1 MFKRPSVHY
10 GRTPAPVTPYQKATQ
25 VWDDRIGSAR
35 VQAKNWRLMAFGSLM
50 LSVGLA
56 SALVW
61 QSTQGSV
68 TPWVVEVDR
77 LGQAQSVAQIAFH
90 LARFIEDVRGLPADA
105 VVLRQDWLR
114 AHDFTTDRGAAA
126 LNNHAR
132 VNDPFANLGKMQ
144 IAVEVSSVIRAS
156 PESFRVA
163 WIERRYDNGQLAAT
177 ERWTAILTIVI
188 DPPRCRSFAQ
198 KSARGLRQ
206 CHQLVEG
213 GRTVNGPTNRIANP
227 GLGNIV
233 RPVLLVSM
241 IALSG
246 CTTFKPPQISYDTDI
261 PPLAIQ
267 PSLAEDRPRSLHVPP
282 SWTPAKG
289 GKKGVKEAEEPVF
302 RIETANDA
310 ARVEPRKEGY
320 FNAVQVFPFSPG
332 ALYQIYAA
340 PGQITDIALEP
351 GEQLTGSGPV
361 SAGDT
366 VRWVVGDTESGS
378 GDTRRVHI
386 MVKPTRPAIETNLVV
401 NTDRRT
407 YLIELR
413 SHEKP
418 YMPSVAWFYPEDR
431 AARGQIVPPA
441 PVLPEPPQ
449 RRYRYTLEGD
459 NPPWRPVGVYDDGR
473 KVYVEFS
480 PGIAQGEMPPLLV
493 IGPDGKPEIVNYRA
507 HHNVLI
513 VDRLFAAA
521 ELRLGGDTQQRV
533 RITRSDGRS
542 L

>member
-1 MFKRPSVHY
+1 
-10 GRTPAPVTPYQKATQ
+10 
-25 VWDDRIGSAR
+25 
-35 VQAKNWRLMAFGSLM
+35 
-50 LSVGLA
+50 
-56 SALVW
+56 
-61 QSTQGSV
+61 
-68 TPWVVEVDR
+68 
-77 LGQAQSVAQIAFH
+77 
-90 LARFIEDVRGLPADA
+90 
-105 VVLRQDWLR
+105 
-114 AHDFTTDRGAAA
+114 
-126 LNNHAR
+126 
-132 VNDPFANLGKMQ
+132 VNVPITK
-144 IAVEVSSVIRAS
+144 IAS
-156 PESFRVA
+156 PSLSK
-163 WIERRYDNGQLAAT
+163 I
-177 ERWTAILTIVI
+177 
-188 DPPRCRSFAQ
+188 
-198 KSARGLRQ
+198 ARL
-206 CHQLVEG
+206 
-213 GRTVNGPTNRIANP
+213 
-227 GLGNIV
+227 
-233 RPVLLVSM
+233 VLLACIV
-241 IALSG
+241 ALSG
-246 CTTFKPPQISYDTDI
+246 CATFKPPQISYDAEI
-261 PPLAIQ
+261 PPLPNP

-289 GKKGVKEAEEPVF
+289 GRKGVKEAEEPAA

-310 ARVEPRKEGY
+310 ARVQPRKEGY

-413 SHEKP
+413 SREKP

-431 AARGQIVPPA
+431 TARAQAVPPT
-441 PVLPEPPQ
+441 PVLPDPSQ

-459 NPPWRPVGVYDDGR
+459 NPPWRPVDAYDDGR

-480 PGIAQGEMPPLLV
+480 PGIVQGEMPPLFV
-493 IGPDGKPEIVNYRA
+493 IGPDGKPEIVNYRTYR
-507 HHNVLI
+507 NLLI

-521 ELRLGGDTQQRV
+521 ELRLGGGTQQKVQIIRN
-533 RITRSDGRS
+533 DGRS
-542 L
+542 Q